1 MSVLRTDFSGAFD
14 SGLFT
19 KTETSGTVTQ
29 TGGEIVFDGTDAF
42 VQDVT
47 AVDVSA
53 DNSTIQISV
62 YPAANNDFRF
72 FFGHIDAAGR
82 GIGWK
87 FSSGGLLTFNRQAS
101 GTPTDLASNQI
112 SSIGGWSTSYTYV
125 RIRHAAGTAYLEYST
140 DDVTYTGITNG
151 GHPSGFVDTAV
162 KAFFGNLGG
171 FNSSIYKV
179 TNYWAPA
186 LSATTFFRP
195 YFITG

>member
-1 MSVLRTDFSGAFD
+1 MSVLRTDFAGAFN

-42 VQDVT
+42 VQDL
-47 AVDVSA
+47 APADISA
-53 DNSTIQISV
+53 DNATIEISS
-62 YPAANNDFRF
+62 YPAANNDYRF
-72 FFGHIDAAGR
+72 FFGVIDAAGR
-82 GIGWK
+82 GVGWQ
-87 FSSGGLLTFNRQAS
+87 FASGGLLRFCKQSS
-101 GTPTDLASNQI
+101 GTPADLANAVAG
-112 SSIGGWSTSYTYV
+112 SIGGWSTTYMFV
-125 RIRHAAGTAYLEYST
+125 RIRNSGTDSYLEYST
-140 DDVTYTGITNG
+140 DDVTYTGINSQSY
-151 GHPSGFVDTAV
+151 PSGFSSTACKV
-162 KAFFGNLGG
+162 IFGNMSG